1 MNVTLE
7 SYSQRQNHRAGNTLL
22 DDIAYF
28 ARVSNPTSQIS
39 GLNNPGLISYLIR
52 NKHWSP
58 FEMAHA
64 CLCIETTRAVS
75 RQIIRHGSFKYQE
88 FSQRYAATETNT
100 DRQEARLQDLKNR
113 QNSLETDDDGLVQ
126 WWNDVQDSLISST
139 FDVYDEALKRG
150 LAKEVA
156 RAVLPEG
163 LTQTR
168 LYMTGS
174 IRSWIHYCELRSGP
188 ETQKEHRE
196 VARAAAKALLPV
208 FPMIMDFVQ

>member
-1 MNVTLE
+1 MKVTLE
-7 SYSQRQNHRAGNTLL
+7 SYSQRQNHRAGDTLL

-39 GLNNPGLISYLIR
+39 GLNNPGLINYLIR

-64 CLCIETTRAVS
+64 CLCIETSRAVS
-75 RQIIRHGSFKYQE
+75 RQILRHGSFKYQE
-88 FSQRYAATETNT
+88 FSQRYSATETNT

-113 QNSLETDDDGLVQ
+113 QNSLETDDEGLIH
-126 WWNDVQDSLISST
+126 WWRDVQDSLINST
-139 FDVYDEALKRG
+139 FNVYDEALKRG

-188 ETQKEHRE
+188 ETQTEHRQ
-196 VARAAAKALLPV
+196 VARAAAKALTPV